1 MKNPHLNPTEWIK
14 DKSEMD
20 RSGLKWRLTSHETLK
35 ITKELGLAMLK
46 LSTQGEPESNCSSQ
60 KPSKHNLR
68 ETVTDP
74 AANKPDAIFRI
85 SQIIQTV
92 EPVC

>member
-1 MKNPHLNPTEWIK
+1 
-14 DKSEMD
+14 
-20 RSGLKWRLTSHETLK
+20 LTSHKTLK

-46 LSTQGEPESNCSSQ
+46 LSTQGEPESYCSFQ

-68 ETVTDP
+68 TVTDP
-74 AANKPDAIFRI
+74 AANKPDAIFQI